1 MYIINELQTTY
12 EQDENGKITEKTTQL
27 PPVYKEDYNA
37 ALSEFYFK
45 CGYAAISTV
54 DVHAVYIVD
63 IRGAQ
68 IKREDFDHTAVVIP
82 ST

>member
-12 EQDENGKITEKTTQL
+12 EQDETGKITEKTTQL
-27 PPVYKEDYNA
+27 PPVYKGDYNE

-63 IRGAQ
+63 IRGVQ
-68 IKREDFDHTAVVIP
+68 IERKDFDHTSVVVP
-82 ST
+82 AD

>member
-12 EQDENGKITEKTTQL
+12 EQDESGKNNEKTTQL

-68 IKREDFDHTAVVIP
+68 IERKDFDHTAVVVP
-82 ST
+82 AD

>member
-1 MYIINELQTTY
+1 MFIINELQTTY
-12 EQDENGKITEKTTQL
+12 EQDETGKITEKTTQL
-27 PPVYKEDYNA
+27 SPVYKEDYNA

-54 DVHAVYIVD
+54 DVHAVFIVD

-68 IKREDFDHTAVVIP
+68 IERKDFDHMSVVVP
-82 ST
+82 AD

>member
-12 EQDENGKITEKTTQL
+12 EQDETGKITEKTAQL
-27 PPVYKEDYNA
+27 PPVFKEDYNA

-54 DVHAVYIVD
+54 DVHAVFIVD
-63 IRGAQ
+63 IRGSQ
-68 IKREDFDHTAVVIP
+68 IERKDFDHTAVVE
-82 ST
+82 

>member
-12 EQDENGKITEKTTQL
+12 EQDETGKITEKTAQL
-27 PPVYKEDYNA
+27 PPVFKEDYNA

-68 IKREDFDHTAVVIP
+68 IERKDFDHTSVVVP
-82 ST
+82 AD

>member
-12 EQDENGKITEKTTQL
+12 EQAETGKITEKTAQL
-27 PPVYKEDYNA
+27 PPVFKEDYNA

-63 IRGAQ
+63 VRGVQ
-68 IKREDFDHTAVVIP
+68 IERKDFDHTAVVE
-82 ST
+82 

>member
-1 MYIINELQTTY
+1 MYIINEMQTTY
-12 EQDENGKITEKTTQL
+12 EQDETGKITEKTAQL
-27 PPVYKEDYNA
+27 PPVLKEDYNA

-63 IRGAQ
+63 IRGVQ
-68 IKREDFDHTAVVIP
+68 IERKDFDHTSVVVP
-82 ST
+82 AD

>member
-12 EQDENGKITEKTTQL
+12 EQDETGKITEKTTQL

-63 IRGAQ
+63 IRGVQ
-68 IKREDFDHTAVVIP
+68 IERKDFDHTSVVVP
-82 ST
+82 AD

>member
-12 EQDENGKITEKTTQL
+12 EQDETGKITEKTAQL
-27 PPVYKEDYNA
+27 PPVFKEDYNA

-54 DVHAVYIVD
+54 DVHAVFNVD
-63 IRGAQ
+63 IRGVQ
-68 IKREDFDHTAVVIP
+68 IERKDFDHTSVVEP
-82 ST
+82 AD

>member
-12 EQDENGKITEKTTQL
+12 EQDETGKITEKTAQL
-27 PPVYKEDYNA
+27 PPVFKEDYNA

-54 DVHAVYIVD
+54 DVHAVFIVD
-63 IRGAQ
+63 IRGVQ
-68 IKREDFDHTAVVIP
+68 IERKDFDHTSVVEP
-82 ST
+82 AD

>member
-12 EQDENGKITEKTTQL
+12 EQDETGKITEKTTQL

-54 DVHAVYIVD
+54 DVHAVFIVD

-68 IKREDFDHTAVVIP
+68 IERKDFDHTAVVVP
-82 ST
+82 AD

>member
-54 DVHAVYIVD
+54 SVHAVYIVD
-63 IRGAQ
+63 IRGVG
-68 IKREDFDHTAVVIP
+68 IKREDFDHTAVVA
-82 ST
+82 

>member
-12 EQDENGKITEKTTQL
+12 EQDETGKITEKTAQL
-27 PPVYKEDYNA
+27 PPVFKEDYNA

-63 IRGAQ
+63 IRGVQ
-68 IKREDFDHTAVVIP
+68 IERKDFDHTSVVVP
-82 ST
+82 AD

>member
-12 EQDENGKITEKTTQL
+12 EQGETGEITEKTAQL

-68 IKREDFDHTAVVIP
+68 IERKDFDHTAVVVP
-82 ST
+82 AD

>member
-12 EQDENGKITEKTTQL
+12 EQDETGKITEKTAQL
-27 PPVYKEDYNA
+27 PPVFKEDYNA

-68 IKREDFDHTAVVIP
+68 IERKDFDHSSVVVP
-82 ST
+82 AG

>member
-12 EQDENGKITEKTTQL
+12 EQDETGKITEKTAQL
-27 PPVYKEDYNA
+27 PPVFKEDYNA

-63 IRGAQ
+63 IRGVQ
-68 IKREDFDHTAVVIP
+68 IERKDFDHTAVVVP
-82 ST
+82 AD